1 MTRNPGQGS
10 HDKPPDRDALTFLV
24 RKDVKRY
31 LEAGKRFFDSGQ
43 VERAIEKYQ
52 QALAADPNCA
62 LIHFNLGFAYHEEG
76 NVAEARRNYERAIDL
91 EPNCSLFLEHLAR
104 LHFELEEYHQ
114 AIDLFNQAALV
125 GQMLP
130 ISYGLLGRA
139 FFEIGEHPRALASL
153 RQRVEGEANPSL
165 VCVAKSY
172 MVRALLE
179 LGRCYEAR
187 QTARQVLRNEDAEVR
202 VLMDL
207 GEGLLRAR
215 SIDIA
220 REFFEKVIPRREEAL
235 AARRRIEEINKIDRQ
250 IDEFLPQLYHA
261 DEEKLLRYINV
272 LMKVG
277 SARVAQTLVEGFR
290 NSVSPMVRE
299 AVIEYHRRYGLE
311 QFELLGAAESDPVD
325 FVRQKYVEYVADC
338 RYADKRRF
346 MEKCLS
352 SESERTRALAAR
364 YFEDTGS
371 MDLLPM
377 LESAYDSEASE
388 TVRSAL
394 RSAVLAIKR
403 RGQDAMEE
411 MYAQVPTP
419 RYTTPPESTFWRKS
433 FYILAGVLVLYLLV
447 HVGLRL
453 LDEL

>member
-1 MTRNPGQGS
+1 MMRHPGQGS
-10 HDKPPDRDALTFLV
+10 NEKTPERDALTFLV

-43 VERAIEKYQ
+43 PERAIEKYM

-76 NVAEARRNYERAIDL
+76 NVAEARRNYERAIEL

-104 LHFELEEYHQ
+104 LHFELEEYHE
-114 AIDLFNQAALV
+114 AIDLFNQAAMV

-139 FFEIGEHPRALASL
+139 YFEIGEHGRALSAL
-153 RQRVEGEANPSL
+153 RLMVEGESNPGL

-179 LGRCYEAR
+179 TSRAYEAR
-187 QTARQVLRNEDAEVR
+187 QIARQVLRNEDAEVR
-202 VLMDL
+202 VLLEL
-207 GEGLLRAR
+207 GEAFLRAR
-215 SIDIA
+215 GIDIA
-220 REFFEKVIPRREEAL
+220 REFFEKVVLRREEAL
-235 AARRRIEEINKIDRQ
+235 AARRRLEEILKIDRQ

-277 SARVAQTLVEGFR
+277 SARVAQTLVDGFR

-311 QFELLGAAESDPVD
+311 QFELLSAAESDPVD

-346 MEKCLS
+346 MEKCLR
-352 SESERTRALAAR
+352 SESEKTRGLAAR
-364 YFEDTGS
+364 YFEDIGS
-371 MDLLPM
+371 MDLLPT
-377 LESAYDSEASE
+377 LEAAYDAEESEA
-388 TVRSAL
+388 VRTAL
-394 RSAVLAIKR
+394 RSAILAIKR
-403 RGQDAMEE
+403 RGQDAIEE
-411 MYAQVPTP
+411 MYAQLPAP
-419 RYTTPPESTFWRKS
+419 RYAAASRFWRK
-433 FYILAGVLVLYLLV
+433 ALYLLAVLLSVYLVV
-447 HVGLRL
+447 HLLLRGVDAL
-453 LDEL
+453 

>member
-1 MTRNPGQGS
+1 MTRHPGQGGN
-10 HDKPPDRDALTFLV
+10 DKIPERDALTFLV

-52 QALAADPNCA
+52 QALSADPSCA

-76 NVAEARRNYERAIDL
+76 NVAEARRNYERAIEL

-125 GQMLP
+125 GPMLP

-139 FFEIGEHPRALASL
+139 YFEIGEHTRCHAALA
-153 RQRVEGEANPSL
+153 QMVEGESNPSL

-172 MVRALLE
+172 MVRAMLE
-179 LGRCYEAR
+179 MGRACEAR
-187 QTARQVLRNEDAEVR
+187 QLARQVLRNEDAEVR
-202 VLMDL
+202 VLLDL
-207 GEGLLRAR
+207 GEAFLRAR

-220 REFFEKVIPRREEAL
+220 RDFFEKVVLRREEAL
-235 AARRRIEEINKIDRQ
+235 AARRRLEEIQKIDRQ

-261 DEEKLLRYINV
+261 DEERLLRYINV

-277 SARVAQTLVEGFR
+277 SARIAQRLVEGFR

-311 QFELLGAAESDPVD
+311 QFELLAAAESDAVD
-325 FVRQKYVEYVADC
+325 FVRVKYVEYVADC
-338 RYADKRRF
+338 RYAEKRRF
-346 MEKCLS
+346 MERCLGD
-352 SESERTRALAAR
+352 ESERIRGLAAR

-371 MDLLPM
+371 MDLLPT
-377 LESAYDSEASE
+377 LETACDAEGVEA
-388 TVRSAL
+388 VRAAL
-394 RSAVLAIKR
+394 RAAILAIKR
-403 RGQDAMEE
+403 RGQNAIEE
-411 MYAQVPTP
+411 MYAQIPPT
-419 RYTTPPESTFWRKS
+419 RYTTGPESSLSRNLLS
-433 FYILAGVLVLYLLV
+433 ILGVILALYLVV
-447 HVGLRL
+447 HLAL
-453 LDEL
+453 KSLEFF